1 MEKSDN
7 NQSNFAD
14 KLKKF
19 DKAIKELEKK
29 HFLN

>member
-7 NQSNFAD
+7 NQSNFAN

-19 DKAIKELEKK
+19 DKGIKELEKK